1 LRYILIVVV
10 LVGAF
15 GAALYQRGE
24 HSQPTGNREATEA
37 RVVDL
42 RPEIQTRRVEGG
54 TAIQLHL
61 CFAGSCSRAK
71 VVYEHDGEDKIL
83 DATTNC
89 RRVLAERGLAD
100 KGISESGAPS
110 GDGYVSEI
118 KLGGTLPDGASNV
131 RIVLE
136 SETGTRIAPVE
147 L

>member
-24 HSQPTGNREATEA
+24 RSQEAGDHESSEA

-42 RPEIQTRRVEGG
+42 RPEIQTKRVDGG

-71 VVYEHDGEDKIL
+71 VIYEQDGEDKVL

-89 RRVLAERGLAD
+89 RRVLAERGLAE

-110 GDGYVSEI
+110 GDGYVCEI

-131 RIVLE
+131 RLVLE

>member
-1 LRYILIVVV
+1 MRYILIVVV

-15 GAALYQRGE
+15 GVALYQRGE
-24 HSQPTGNREATEA
+24 RSEPTERESSEA

-42 RPEIQTRRVEGG
+42 RPIIQTRRVEGG
-54 TAIQLHL
+54 TALQLHL

-71 VVYEHDGEDKIL
+71 VVYEQDGEDKVL

-89 RRVLAERGLAD
+89 RRVLAERGLAE

-118 KLGGTLPDGASNV
+118 RLGGTLPDGASNV
-131 RIVLE
+131 RLILE